1 MRCSLLQV
9 NLLPALKKSD
19 SESSQIIVLPSRDD
33 STPSTFVSKLLEAEK
48 DWAPFLNLTHV
59 NFVRKDEEEGMGE
72 KVWDFLVVAQ

>member
-1 MRCSLLQV
+1 MRYSLLQV

-33 STPSTFVSKLLEAEK
+33 STSWTFLSKLLEAEK

-59 NFVRKDEEEGMGE
+59 NFERNDGEEGMGV
-72 KVWDFLVVAQ
+72 KVWD